1 MWSVLSTLHISNC
14 CATTKYVARNRYIK
28 KIWNFIDTPV
38 VKVLVGMRR
47 VGKSVILKMLID
59 ELIKNGAPPSHI
71 LYINK
76 ESLEFDDIKNYRH
89 LYQYAKRY
97 FAGNSNTSTEHTNRE
112 QHHNYIFVDEIQ
124 EIEEWE
130 KAVASFSADQL
141 GDVIIS
147 GSNANLLSTELAT
160 LLSGR
165 YVEIPIH
172 PLIQY

>member
-1 MWSVLSTLHISNC
+1 
-14 CATTKYVARNRYIK
+14 VARNRYIK

-59 ELIKNGAPPSHI
+59 ELIKNGVPPSHI

-97 FAGNSNTSTEHTNRE
+97 FAGNSNTNTEHTNRE

>member
-1 MWSVLSTLHISNC
+1 
-14 CATTKYVARNRYIK
+14 VARNRYIK
-28 KIWNFIDTPV
+28 RIWNFIDTPV

-59 ELIKNGAPPSHI
+59 ELIKNGVPPSRI

>member
-1 MWSVLSTLHISNC
+1 MA
-14 CATTKYVARNRYIK
+14 ATTKYVARNRYIK

-59 ELIKNGAPPSHI
+59 ELIKNGVPPSHI

-97 FAGNSNTSTEHTNRE
+97 FAGNSNTNIEHNNRE